1 MIYSERAR
9 AALWF
14 AERAHRGQQRKGG
27 EEPYVLHPI
36 AVATLLAASGA
47 SEDVICAG
55 YLHDT
60 VEDAGVELD
69 DIAQFFGDE
78 VADLVRAVTED
89 KLRSWQDRKDATIE
103 HLDGAPQHV
112 LALKAA
118 DVCAN
123 ITDVVLDHREIGD
136 DVWLRFRRGAAKQLW
151 YYTTVAETVLHRL
164 EGNELL
170 RTELETRLDELR
182 ALSQ

>member
-27 EEPYVLHPI
+27 DEPYVLHPI

-47 SEDVICAG
+47 SEDLICAA

-60 VEDAGVELD
+60 VEDAGVDLD

-78 VADLVRAVTED
+78 VTDLVRAVTED
-89 KLRSWQDRKDATIE
+89 KLRSWQERKDATIE
-103 HLDGAPQHV
+103 HLMHAPQHV

-136 DVWLRFRRGAAKQLW
+136 DVWLRFRRGAAKQVW
-151 YYTTVAETVLHRL
+151 YYTSVAECVLQRL

-170 RTELETRLDELR
+170 RNELETRVEELR
-182 ALSQ
+182 ALSL

>member
-9 AALWF
+9 AALRF

-27 EEPYVLHPI
+27 DEPYILHPI

-47 SEDVICAG
+47 SEDVLCAA

-60 VEDAGVELD
+60 VEDAGVDLD
-69 DIAQFFGDE
+69 DIALTFGDE

-89 KLRSWQDRKDATIE
+89 KLRSWQDRKAATIE
-103 HLDGAPQHV
+103 HLEGASQHV

-123 ITDVVLDHREIGD
+123 ITDVVLDQREIGD
-136 DVWLRFRRGAAKQLW
+136 DVWLRFRRGAAKQIW
-151 YYTTVAETVLHRL
+151 YYTTVADTVLQRL
-164 EGNELL
+164 EGNEPL
-170 RTELETRLDELR
+170 RNELETRLEELR
-182 ALSQ
+182 TISR

>member
-1 MIYSERAR
+1 MIYSERVRSAMR
-9 AALWF
+9 F

-27 EEPYVLHPI
+27 DEPYILHPI
-36 AVATLLAASGA
+36 AVATLLVASGA
-47 SEDVICAG
+47 SEDIVCAA

-69 DIAQFFGDE
+69 DISLAFGDE
-78 VADLVRAVTED
+78 VAELVRAVTED
-89 KLRSWQDRKDATIE
+89 KLRSWQERKTATID
-103 HLDGAPQHV
+103 HLAGASQHV

-136 DVWLRFRRGAAKQLW
+136 DVWLRFRRGATKQLW
-151 YYTTVAETVLHRL
+151 YYTTVADTVLHRL
-164 EGNELL
+164 EGYEPLHGELAG
-170 RTELETRLDELR
+170 RVEELR
-182 ALSQ
+182 ALSR

>member
-9 AALWF
+9 AAMRF

-27 EEPYVLHPI
+27 DEPYILHPI
-36 AVATLLAASGA
+36 AVATLLASSGA
-47 SEDVICAG
+47 SEDLLCAA

-69 DIAQFFGDE
+69 DIAHSFGEE
-78 VADLVRAVTED
+78 VADLVRSVTED
-89 KLRSWQDRKDATIE
+89 KLRSWQDRKAATID
-103 HLDGAPQHV
+103 HLNAASQYV

-118 DVCAN
+118 DVCVN

-151 YYTTVAETVLHRL
+151 YYTTVADTVLHRL
-164 EGNELL
+164 EGYEPLHSELQA
-170 RTELETRLDELR
+170 RVDELR
-182 ALSQ
+182 ALSR